1 MQEFKLH
8 ILVNNGVS
16 ADFLKIDLARVD
28 ERDETKTSSSD
39 ELLKD
44 TSTMLKQVLYFY
56 QLTFFKHKRLFSTI
70 MPTLVI
76 LFTYLSLAVLRN
88 TFNLCILG

>member
-1 MQEFKLH
+1 MQEFILH

-56 QLTFFKHKRLFSTI
+56 QSTFFKHKRLFSTMYYAYTCYI
-70 MPTLVI
+70 I
-76 LFTYLSLAVLRN
+76 YLFVSRSFKKY
-88 TFNLCILG
+88 I

>member
-1 MQEFKLH
+1 VQEFILH

-56 QLTFFKHKRLFSTI
+56 QLTFFKHKRLFSAI
-70 MPTLVI
+70 MPTLFI